1 MLNAPPTCHRPQTDL
16 APGPGWAAL
25 DRSRKRLWVGA
36 ALLASSLLLAACGG
50 GTGSG
55 SGSGHSPPGTDG
67 LPNQSGCFYQYTL
80 TSSPLLT
87 GTDPFFPQLWHL
99 RNTGQGPGTP
109 GEDLNVFPAAW
120 QLTRGEGA
128 RIAIIDD
135 AVDVLH
141 EDLAPNVV
149 SGANYS
155 YRPGAIGNPYPLPC
169 DSFDDHGTAVAGI
182 AAARDGN
189 ALGVAGVA
197 PRAQLVAYSALA
209 TATDAD
215 LTDALQRGLNLNGVY
230 QNSWGSPDDGKL
242 GAASA
247 LITDAIEHGIR
258 SGRDGKGVVYVFA
271 GGNGGCY
278 TQDRRGSCVSERS
291 TLDAYLNQR
300 GVIATCA
307 VDERGAHPQYAE
319 PGANLLVCGMSGDE
333 LGRAAV
339 TTTLPKN
346 DYRSDFSG
354 TSASTPMVA
363 GAAALVLA
371 ANPALTWR
379 DVRLVLA
386 KTARR
391 NSPTDPG
398 WISAAAGLAFNPKFG
413 FGVVDAGA
421 AVALARNWSSV
432 GGAAQ
437 MLSCGPYR
445 SAPNLALPDA
455 STTGL
460 TSPREDAIAVGS
472 ECPIRNIEY
481 VEVRFSATHTYSGD
495 LRIELI
501 SPNAQVSELAVA
513 RTCDDGGDPL
523 ADACGSYDNWQFGTV
538 RHLEEAAGGEWRLR
552 VTDGQSNDTGTWQAW
567 SLRIWG
573 R

>member
-1 MLNAPPTCHRPQTDL
+1 MFNPKFRSMPGLDRPQTD
-16 APGPGWAAL
+16 GPRGTVPTGSNRTWNPL
-25 DRSRKRLWVGA
+25 RVCLI
-36 ALLASSLLLAACGG
+36 LASSLLLAACGG
-50 GTGSG
+50 GGSG
-55 SGSGHSPPGTDG
+55 SSQNASGPDG
-67 LPNQSGCFYQYTL
+67 LPNQGGCFYQYTL
-80 TSSPLLT
+80 ISSPLLS
-87 GTDPFFPQLWHL
+87 GEDRLFSQLWHL

-109 GEDLNVFPAAW
+109 GEDLNVYPSAW

-149 SGANYS
+149 SGASYS
-155 YRPGAIGNPYPLPC
+155 YRAGAIGNSYPLPC

-215 LTDALQRGLNLNGVY
+215 LTDALQRGLTLNGVY

-242 GAASA
+242 GTTSA

-258 SGRDGKGVVYVFA
+258 NGRDGKGVVYVFA

-278 TQDRRGSCVSERS
+278 TLDRRGNCVQERS
-291 TLDAYLNQR
+291 TLDGYLNQR
-300 GVIATCA
+300 GVIAACA
-307 VDERGAHPQYAE
+307 VDERGQHPQYAE
-319 PGANLLVCGMSGDE
+319 PGANLLVCGMSGDD
-333 LGRAAV
+333 LGRTAI

-386 KTARR
+386 RSARR
-391 NSPTDPG
+391 NAPTDPG
-398 WISAAAGLAFNPKFG
+398 WASAAAGLAFNPKFG

-421 AVALARNWSSV
+421 AVALARSWSSV

-445 SAPNLALPDA
+445 RAPNLALPDPSPTG
-455 STTGL
+455 STA
-460 TSPREDAIAVGS
+460 PREDTVMVGA
-472 ECPIRNIEY
+472 ECAIRNIEY
-481 VEVRFSATHTYSGD
+481 VEIRFSAAHPYSGD
-495 LRIELI
+495 LRIELV
-501 SPNAQVSELAVA
+501 SPNARISELAVA
-513 RTCDDGGDPL
+513 RTCDDGGDPR
-523 ADACGSYDNWQFGTV
+523 ADACGSYDDWQFGTV
-538 RHLEEAAGGEWRLR
+538 RHLEEAASGEWRLR
-552 VTDGQSNDTGTWQAW
+552 VTDAQTGDTGTWQAW